1 MPLSDDEISAALD
14 QVENLFPN
22 SGPKSGGPTTTSD
35 GDKKATPGA
44 ASGGAGRAPVVASS
58 AAKVF
63 AHNNP
68 GAARGERRGRAR
80 VDSQARPAEFFKPNK
95 SFIPQKFLGKS
106 QTDWASMSVHGI
118 NEPALRQRLE
128 SKCIGQDAVDKVT
141 EEFKVHDKL
150 TADDHEKLHAMVQQ
164 AHTLHSN
171 HDDKGAEEI
180 YEKVLEADPLD
191 FECLTNLG
199 KISYSGGD
207 LPRAR
212 ELFEKAVVVKPEKE
226 KTMYHLAI
234 VLYDQRETD
243 RAKIL
248 FEQVVQGYTGPKSGI
263 IGESA
268 DTNTFH
274 NSIAML
280 GLIHQSVLQDVDKA
294 EKLYQVVLKQNGDH
308 VLTLDHKCAL
318 YALKGEADEAAKL
331 HRKVC
336 GLDPNHTR
344 KVCPY
349 LDSLFPPQQRLMHPV
364 QPLTTRLE
372 NESEKFAVGSRKK
385 HWTNHP
391 WRSFVKKLTRMFGGG
406 GAPPPD
412 AAEGGGPKPKPVVV

>member
-1 MPLSDDEISAALD
+1 L
-14 QVENLFPN
+14 
-22 SGPKSGGPTTTSD
+22 GG
-35 GDKKATPGA
+35 
-44 ASGGAGRAPVVASS
+44 
-58 AAKVF
+58 
-63 AHNNP
+63 
-68 GAARGERRGRAR
+68 RGGRAR
-80 VDSQARPAEFFKPNK
+80 VDSQARPAEFFKPSKN
-95 SFIPQKFLGKS
+95 FIPQPFLGKS
-106 QTDWASMSVHGI
+106 ATDWAAVSVHGI

-141 EEFKVHDKL
+141 EEFAVHDKL
-150 TADDHEKLHAMVQQ
+150 TADDHEKLHNMVQQ
-164 AHTLHSN
+164 AHLLHTN

-207 LPRAR
+207 LQRAR
-212 ELFEKAVVVKPEKE
+212 ELFEKAVVVKPERE

-234 VLYDQRETD
+234 VLYDQQETD
-243 RAKIL
+243 RAQIL
-248 FEQVVQGYTGPKSGI
+248 LQQVVQGYTGPKSGI

-280 GLIHQSVLQDVDKA
+280 GLIHQSVHHDVDKA

-318 YALKGEADEAAKL
+318 HAIKGHPDEAAKL
-331 HRKVC
+331 HRRVC
-336 GLDPNHTR
+336 NLDPNHTR
-344 KVCPY
+344 KACPY
-349 LDSLFPPQQRLMHPV
+349 LDSLFPPTQALMHPV
-364 QPLTTRLE
+364 QPLAKRME
-372 NESEKFAVGSRKK
+372 DESENFALGSRKK

-406 GAPPPD
+406 KPPPPD
-412 AAEGGGPKPKPVVV
+412 AVGTSKQKPVNV